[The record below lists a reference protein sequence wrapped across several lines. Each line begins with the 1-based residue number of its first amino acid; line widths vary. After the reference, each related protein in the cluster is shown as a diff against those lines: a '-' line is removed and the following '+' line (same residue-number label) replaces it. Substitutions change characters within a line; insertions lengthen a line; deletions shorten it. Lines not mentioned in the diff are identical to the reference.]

1 MTQDKVRY
9 SVPLLLFMF
18 LQLVIASG
26 NVRHFNT
33 DTAQLSNMFLIVGV
47 SLVYNRFRLSIRVI
61 PILAAFLAIA
71 IPTIVL
77 HGMDVRLYFGYA
89 IRIVSAFFLVQI
101 YKDTFWEYFLK
112 VTQVLVAI
120 SLPMYVIQLVMPR
133 ILRVLQPITDALM
146 INITGSHQYA
156 VVWRY
161 NQWNV
166 EASTRN
172 SGFMWEPSA
181 FAAVMVWVLLAKLIK
196 DNFVFDKWTYI
207 IILAFVT
214 TFSTG
219 GYIGLSLLLLASMLH
234 TKAGK
239 MKYLGMAVVILGLL
253 VWDSYSGIVSKN
265 YESSVRKIEM
275 EETHIYNATSGLAE
289 AGNISRVAAYAR
301 GFQVISESPFGY
313 GLPTNTDEYGV
324 LGYSP
329 NAFMNHFIRWGI
341 LGISIILISMWMTV
355 RYLLYQSKVSVSPVV
370 FLLLFG
376 ALMMSFHGTTLDK
389 QIVSLAVMLFYWFRN
404 PKIGKTREMK
414 EITTGNGRIAEG
426 KNLLRA

>member
-1 MTQDKVRY
+1 MIQDKNKY
-9 SVPLLLFMF
+9 SIPLLLFMF

-33 DTAQLSNMFLIVGV
+33 DTAQLSNMFLIVGT
-47 SLVYNRFRLSIRVI
+47 SLVYNRFRISFRVI
-61 PILAAFLAIA
+61 PILAVFLLIA

-101 YKDTFWEYFLK
+101 YKDYFWDYFLK

-120 SLPMYVIQLVMPR
+120 SLPMYVIQLVMPQV
-133 ILRVLQPITDALM
+133 LRVFQPITDALM
-146 INITGSHQYA
+146 IRISGSHQYA

-161 NQWNV
+161 NQWYA

-181 FAAVMVWVLLAKLIK
+181 FAAVMVWALLARLIK
-196 DNFVFDKWTYI
+196 DNFVFTKWTYI
-207 IILAFVT
+207 IIIAFIT

-239 MKYLGMAVVILGLL
+239 MKYLGMVVLVLGLL
-253 VWDSYSGIVSKN
+253 IWDSYSGIVSTN
-265 YESSVRKIEM
+265 YESSVKKIGM

-301 GFQVISESPFGY
+301 GFQVIAKSPFGY
-313 GLPTNTDEYGV
+313 GLPSNTDEYGV

-341 LGISIILISMWMTV
+341 LGISVILISMWMTV
-355 RYLLYQSKVSVSPVV
+355 KYLLYQSRVSVSPIV

-376 ALMMSFHGTTLDK
+376 ALMMSFHGTTMDK
-389 QIVSLAVMLFYWFRN
+389 QIVSFAVMLFYWFRN
-404 PKIGKTREMK
+404 PKIGRARDIK
-414 EITTGNGRIAEG
+414 EFQAGHSGMAHDNS
-426 KNLLRA
+426 LLRA